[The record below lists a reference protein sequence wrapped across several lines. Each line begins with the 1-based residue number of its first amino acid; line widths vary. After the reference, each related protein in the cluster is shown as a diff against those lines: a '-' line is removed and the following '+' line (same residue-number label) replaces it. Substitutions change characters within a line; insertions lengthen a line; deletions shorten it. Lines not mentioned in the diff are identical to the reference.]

1 MSAIAGWKVEE
12 WVGRTKR
19 SHLGNKPSAWG
30 IQDDNANAIGPI
42 GAVERVYRCIGGF
55 AVLRAWP

>member
-30 IQDDNANAIGPI
+30 IQDDNVDVIGSI
-42 GAVERVYRCIGGF
+42 GAVERVYRRILGRGGG
-55 AVLRAWP
+55 L